1 MQPKHFYDVPLTE
14 VYCKI
19 KLCVSILVY
28 VSVNGSAYS
37 YFWKWGSKL
46 QKLFLAH
53 FVLKVED

>member
-28 VSVNGSAYS
+28 VSVNVGAYS
-37 YFWKWGSKL
+37 KTSRDTTPWDTN
-46 QKLFLAH
+46 LAGTR
-53 FVLKVED
+53 F